1 MRIETL
7 EDIIHACRNQHQM
20 LSDTLKQFTQE
31 SGSERARL
39 LFDYLSSHEQHIA
52 QLLRRIE
59 ETAEPKA
66 LHTWVYEY
74 LTQQAEMSQLPTDAF
89 AGKSAD
95 DIVSM
100 IFTFHKQ
107 ASDFYQEL
115 KTQDDALS
123 IRDVL
128 DQLIDLEQHEAMQ
141 MAQSLNRFHDM

>member
-7 EDIIHACRNQHQM
+7 EDIIEACRSQHQM
-20 LSDTLKQFTQE
+20 LSEVLKTFTEE
-31 SGSERARL
+31 SGNERAKL
-39 LFDYLSSHEQHIA
+39 IFDYLSTHEQQVAH
-52 QLLRRIE
+52 LLRRIA

-74 LTQQAEMSQLPTDAF
+74 LTQQSEFAPLAADTF

-95 DIVSM
+95 EIIASVFS
-100 IFTFHKQ
+100 FHQQ
-107 ASDFYQEL
+107 ASDLYREL

-128 DQLIDLEQHEAMQ
+128 DQLIELEQHEAMQ